1 MSSAFR
7 ITQRTVSN
15 TMLGGLQTNLGKLQ
29 QIQEQLSTG
38 KQVSRPSDSPVKTV
52 EALQFRSTIRRT
64 EQYVR
69 NADDGLARLASAD
82 AALSTGLDLTRRV
95 RELTIQGMNGTNSA
109 EGRAA
114 LAAEITALRDGLI
127 AVANTRYLDRPLF
140 AGNSVQTDAYDAA
153 SGTYKGE
160 AASPGDPTVGQVRRS
175 VGPGTEVAVN
185 AIGPEIFGQ
194 DGQDDQ
200 LFTVLTELAGA
211 LRDGGPTMR
220 ARLDGG
226 LVNLD
231 RAVDRVVSALG
242 SIGARYNRLETVKAT
257 AEGDLVNLA
266 NSLAEVED
274 IDLPKTI
281 VELQMQEVAYKAALG
296 ATARA
301 IQPSLLDFLR

>member
-15 TMLGGLQTNLGKLQ
+15 SMLGGLQTNLGKLQ
-29 QIQEQLSTG
+29 RIQEQLSTG

-69 NADDGLARLASAD
+69 NADDGLARLGTAD
-82 AALSTGLDLTRRV
+82 AALTTGLDLTRRV
-95 RELTIQGMNGTNSA
+95 RELTLQGLNDTNSV

-114 LAAEITALRDGLI
+114 LAAEITTLRDGLI
-127 AVANTRYLDRPLF
+127 GVANTRYLDRPLF
-140 AGNSVQTDAYDAA
+140 AGNSLVADAYDAT
-153 SGTYKGE
+153 SGRYAGE
-160 AASPGDPTVGQVRRS
+160 VGSATDPLVGQVRRS
-175 VGPGTEVAVN
+175 VGPGTDMPVN
-185 AIGPEIFGQ
+185 VLGPDVFGQ
-194 DGQDDQ
+194 DGQDDH
-200 LFTVLTELAGA
+200 LFTVLTELASA
-211 LRDGGPTMR
+211 LRDGTSTMHP
-220 ARLDGG
+220 RLNGG

-231 RAVDRVVSALG
+231 KAIDRMVSTLG
-242 SIGARYNRLETVKAT
+242 DIGARFNRLETVRST
-257 AEGDLVNLA
+257 AQGDLVNLA

-281 VELQMQEVAYKAALG
+281 VELQMQEVAYEAALG
-296 ATARA
+296 ATARV

>member
-29 QIQEQLSTG
+29 KIQEQLSTG

-69 NADDGLARLASAD
+69 NAEDGLARLGTAD
-82 AALSTGLDLTRRV
+82 AALTTGLDLTRRA
-95 RELTIQGMNGTNSA
+95 RELTLQGMNDTNSA

-114 LAAEITALRDGLI
+114 LAAEITALRDGLLG
-127 AVANTRYLDRPLF
+127 VANTRYLDRPLF
-140 AGNSVQTDAYDAA
+140 AGNSVQADAYDAA
-153 SGTYKGE
+153 TGTYKGE
-160 AASPGDPTVGQVRRS
+160 VASPGDPTVGQVRRS
-175 VGPGTEVAVN
+175 IGPGTEVAVN
-185 AIGPEIFGQ
+185 ALGPDVFGQ

-200 LFTVLTELAGA
+200 LFRVLTELAGA
-211 LRDGGPTMR
+211 LRDGGPTMH

-231 RAVDRVVSALG
+231 KAVDRMVSTLG
-242 SIGARYNRLETVKAT
+242 SIGARFNRLETVKAT
-257 AEGDLVNLA
+257 SESDLVNLA

-281 VELQMQEVAYKAALG
+281 VELQMQETAYQAALG